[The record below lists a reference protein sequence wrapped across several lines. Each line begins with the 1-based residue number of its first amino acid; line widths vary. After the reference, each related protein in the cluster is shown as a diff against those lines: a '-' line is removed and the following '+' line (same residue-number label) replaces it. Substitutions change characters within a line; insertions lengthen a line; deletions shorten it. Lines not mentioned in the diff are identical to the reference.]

1 MICIILG
8 TSDGYEREMSTFLK
22 SAPLIGPRFLTV
34 AFIGRH
40 LKFETPFVVSLQSA
54 AAELCVES

>member
-8 TSDGYEREMSTFLK
+8 TSDGYERKMITFLK
-22 SAPLIGPRFLTV
+22 SAPLIGPRFLRV

-40 LKFETPFVVSLQSA
+40 LKKVSLSLFA
-54 AAELCVES
+54 REEV